1 MTSSDARAEALASLE
16 NKDWTTAVAYTP
28 TRSPSFVHSVRLSR
42 ELADQL
48 AAEVTRRGLTE
59 PSALIRQF
67 IIEGLARGSGVDVTA
82 QQAALTQLA
91 ERLHRAIDDAVR
103 AA

>member
-1 MTSSDARAEALASLE
+1 MTSRDEALASLE
-16 NKDWTTAVAYTP
+16 SKDWTSAVAYTP

-48 AAEVTRRGLTE
+48 AAEVARRGLTE
-59 PSALIRQF
+59 PSTLIRQF
-67 IIEGLARGSGVDVTA
+67 IVEGLARSGEVDVTA